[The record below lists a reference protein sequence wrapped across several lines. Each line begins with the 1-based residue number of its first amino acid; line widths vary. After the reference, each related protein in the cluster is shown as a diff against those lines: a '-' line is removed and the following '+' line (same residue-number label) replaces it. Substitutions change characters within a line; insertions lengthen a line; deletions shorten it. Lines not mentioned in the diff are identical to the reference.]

1 MEIPGYQ
8 ILKELGRGGM
18 ATVYLALQTS
28 FERKVAVKVLDAKA
42 AADKDFAGRF
52 IREAKIVAQLSHP
65 HIVSVYDVGQQNGLY
80 FMSMD
85 YLAGGALPERIKRGL
100 EKTEVI
106 RILCQIA
113 SALSCLHEHGYI
125 HRDIKPDN
133 IMFRADGSAVLTDF
147 GVARSQNAKEG
158 LTQVG
163 TIIGTPVYMSPE
175 QINGGVVD
183 GRADLYAL
191 GIVLYEMLMGEPPY
205 VSEDFIAVAVK
216 HLQDPL
222 PELTLMYEEFQ
233 YVLDRC
239 LAKNPEDRFQTAQ
252 ALVAALTDLTKPRDT
267 EKPAKKAPAKPI
279 PPAKKLL
286 DVVAHPEH
294 KPVVSAQVKAAPP
307 AKNSKPE
314 GLHFDETMR
323 KKWGVMKRY
332 TLVCELSVRDAQ
344 TFSILFSR
352 ITTKLVDWHDE
363 RADQSEAINFDF
375 YIPEWMFNK
384 ARGAIKQI
392 VNSGETYAFLEFL
405 SINVALQDT
414 ESDQLDS
421 YVCKKETS

>member
-163 TIIGTPVYMSPE
+163 TIIGTPVYMSGTN
-175 QINGGVVD
+175 Q
-183 GRADLYAL
+183 R
-191 GIVLYEMLMGEPPY
+191 
-205 VSEDFIAVAVK
+205 
-216 HLQDPL
+216 
-222 PELTLMYEEFQ
+222 
-233 YVLDRC
+233 
-239 LAKNPEDRFQTAQ
+239 
-252 ALVAALTDLTKPRDT
+252 
-267 EKPAKKAPAKPI
+267 
-279 PPAKKLL
+279 
-286 DVVAHPEH
+286 
-294 KPVVSAQVKAAPP
+294 
-307 AKNSKPE
+307 
-314 GLHFDETMR
+314 
-323 KKWGVMKRY
+323 W
-332 TLVCELSVRDAQ
+332 
-344 TFSILFSR
+344 
-352 ITTKLVDWHDE
+352 
-363 RADQSEAINFDF
+363 
-375 YIPEWMFNK
+375 
-384 ARGAIKQI
+384 RG
-392 VNSGETYAFLEFL
+392 
-405 SINVALQDT
+405 
-414 ESDQLDS
+414 
-421 YVCKKETS
+421 